1 MNATKEQYSIL
12 VRGRL
17 SDRLASIFDG
27 LELRPSNGMTE
38 LRGDVAD
45 QAELF
50 GHLLRLRDLG
60 IELISVNP
68 ARANGASRES

>member
-1 MNATKEQYSIL
+1 MNATNEQYSIL

-17 SDRLASIFDG
+17 SERLASIFDG
-27 LELRPSNGMTE
+27 LELRSSAGMTE
-38 LRGDVAD
+38 LRGVVAD

-68 ARANGASRES
+68 ASEA